1 MHPPFRDGHTQS
13 VPPTSPN
20 GNTRH
25 GPIPQLGQVF
35 IPRLVLNSGVF
46 VPDSLLACRLVSNGA
61 KLLWA
66 RLARYAGAKGLC
78 FPLLSTLA
86 ADLGFS
92 ERQVQRYLAELVAR
106 GFLRARQ
113 RGFNKSNA
121 YEFLWHPAL
130 VGSAGTVQTEQPTH
144 NPLQESS
151 SLCEVVEKPFRLFHP
166 AKPQELAPVPPEH
179 RTTTP
184 ASCRTTDLSS
194 CVSTTDVSSCKN
206 DFKNRIEMQ
215 AKPPRVVEVVEIPAG
230 SVCQPPPEKEKRKPL
245 TQEEAGVREQ
255 LERFQ
260 VELEI
265 TGTILPSTVR
275 RVMVSVPTNRLTAAL
290 RFVAEKLYWR
300 RRNGSS
306 YRRHVGWGFVLRV
319 LEQDFAVPSQE
330 TTPAEKSPAVPPV
343 NPIREARACSAHR
356 AVPSRS
362 ISARMSPART
372 RPPRWRGDRGGRRW
386 ETARGG
392 AVANR
397 QPKIGLY

>member
-66 RLARYAGAKGLC
+66 RLARYAGTKGLC

-113 RGFNKSNA
+113 RGFNKSNT

-130 VGSAGTVQTEQPTH
+130 VGAAGTEQTEQPTH
-144 NPLQESS
+144 NPPQESS
-151 SLCEVVEKPFRLFHP
+151 SLCGVVESPFRLFQP
-166 AKPQELAPVPPEH
+166 ADQQELAAVPPEH
-179 RTTTP
+179 STTTP
-184 ASCRTTDLSS
+184 ASGSTTDLSS
-194 CVSTTDVSSCKN
+194 CVSTTHLSSCKN

-215 AKPPRVVEVVEIPAG
+215 AKPPRVVEVVEVPAG
-230 SVCQPPPEKEKRKPL
+230 SACLSPPEREKHKPL
-245 TQEEAGVREQ
+245 NQAEAGVREQ

-260 VELEI
+260 IDLEI
-265 TGTILPSTVR
+265 AGTIQPSTVR
-275 RVMVSVPTNRLTAAL
+275 RVMASVPTDRLTAAL
-290 RFVAEKLYWR
+290 RLSPRNSIGGGGTVLHTGDTWGGGLCSAFWSRTIRRRAEK
-300 RRNGSS
+300 
-306 YRRHVGWGFVLRV
+306 H
-319 LEQDFAVPSQE
+319 QQ
-330 TTPAEKSPAVPPV
+330 K
-343 NPIREARACSAHR
+343 
-356 AVPSRS
+356 
-362 ISARMSPART
+362 
-372 RPPRWRGDRGGRRW
+372 RG
-386 ETARGG
+386 
-392 AVANR
+392 
-397 QPKIGLY
+397 P